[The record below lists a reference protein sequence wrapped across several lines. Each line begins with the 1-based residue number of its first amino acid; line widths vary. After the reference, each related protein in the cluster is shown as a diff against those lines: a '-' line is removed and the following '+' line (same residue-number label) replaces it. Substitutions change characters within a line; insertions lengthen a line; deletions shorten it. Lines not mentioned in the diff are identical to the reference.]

1 MRKLA
6 GFQLILP
13 IVIGLAF
20 AGELAAQP
28 AEPSAAGLWQKV
40 EKGKPVGWF
49 LVVDRNGV
57 FEGAFAK
64 LFLEPG
70 DPPNPV
76 CSKCT
81 DDRKDAPWLGLSFIR
96 DMKRDGLKYENGN
109 VLDPRDGKI
118 YKAKMT
124 LSPDGQTLTMRG
136 YLGISLF
143 GKDEVWTR
151 LPDTEMA
158 QVDPAIIA
166 KYLPAQAAAMKP
178 PAGPARP
185 PRRRRRPPR
194 RHPFLRPRASAD
206 GWTRGSRHKIRNNPM
221 QSRMGLGS
229 RLSRRLRPGTR
240 CSVVTAS
247 LMLR

>member
-1 MRKLA
+1 MTMRKLA

-28 AEPSAAGLWQKV
+28 ADISAAGLWEKV

-49 LVVDRNGV
+49 LVVDHNGV
-57 FEGAFAK
+57 FEGVFAK
-64 LFLEPG
+64 FFPQAG

-118 YKAKMT
+118 WKAKMT

-136 YLGISLF
+136 YLGFSLL

-151 LPDTEMA
+151 LPDTALA
-158 QVDPAIIA
+158 QVDPPIIV
-166 KYLPAQAAAMKP
+166 KYLPAQAAAMKL
-178 PAGPARP
+178 PAGPAKAP
-185 PRRRRRPPR
+185 AAPKK
-194 RHPFLRPRASAD
+194 
-206 GWTRGSRHKIRNNPM
+206 T
-221 QSRMGLGS
+221 
-229 RLSRRLRPGTR
+229 
-240 CSVVTAS
+240 TAPAPVPAPA
-247 LMLR
+247 R